1 MTTYSNSVTHP
12 TALTAF
18 AQQVQCDESTILK
31 STGDT
36 LTRDGEVIMWWVDDD
51 LYAMKGDI
59 PYAGMWIR
67 RVFELIGP
75 PGNVIKSPMQ
85 TLIYNGRLMA
95 PHEVIHLVGCKPLTQ
110 PETGIDSSESRSQ
123 WTGGSI

>member
-1 MTTYSNSVTHP
+1 MTTHFNSSTNSP
-12 TALTAF
+12 TLGSF
-18 AQQVQCDESTILK
+18 ARKLRSDESTILK

-95 PHEVIHLVGCKPLTQ
+95 PHEVVHLVGCKPLTHT
-110 PETGIDSSESRSQ
+110 EV
-123 WTGGSI
+123 